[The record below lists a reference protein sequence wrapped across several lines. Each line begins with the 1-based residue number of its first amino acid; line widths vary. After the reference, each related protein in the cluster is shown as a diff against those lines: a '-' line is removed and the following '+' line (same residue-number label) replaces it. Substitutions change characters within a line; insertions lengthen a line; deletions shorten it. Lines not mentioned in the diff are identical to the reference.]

1 MNALLINNILGI
13 CFLTQIVIFIL
24 SILTFKP
31 LASIIKFQSF
41 HWFKRSSYVSFIMT
55 SSTPSSYHDIMTSSS
70 YVSFIMTSWN
80 HLPMFHLSWHH
91 LPMFHL
97 SWHHDIIF
105 LCFIYHDSMT
115 SSSYVSFIM
124 TSSTQWLGEI
134 DSELSRMRTKVNH
147 DLFADFTI
155 QNYFNFQVWIQRLRK
170 INDPLRNAD
179 NFHGSWKQFSCQ
191 TNKRL
196 FKLKKPTQK
205 FGSFGRYFSCSW

>member
-1 MNALLINNILGI
+1 MDGIYNFRLVVSCSEPLLQKVLHSHLALGQDIGCVLQMNALLINNILGI

-41 HWFKRSSYVSFIMT
+41 KWFKRSSYVSFIMT
-55 SSTPSSYHDIMTSSS
+55 SSTK
-70 YVSFIMTSWN
+70 
-80 HLPMFHLSWHH
+80 
-91 LPMFHL
+91 
-97 SWHHDIIF
+97 
-105 LCFIYHDSMT
+105 
-115 SSSYVSFIM
+115 
-124 TSSTQWLGEI
+124 WLEEI
-134 DSELSRMRTKVNH
+134 DSELSRMRTKVNQE
-147 DLFADFTI
+147 LFADFTI